1 MCVCALK
8 RVSRGE
14 IRERQKSD
22 EMTYDDPHNVLT
34 GLMNL
39 HKISFLFL
47 TVFFTNCQKILDYQ
61 RVVKLD
67 NFWIF
72 DVVNRTSRFGLNRSQ
87 IQTLECSMTYY

>member
-22 EMTYDDPHNVLT
+22 EMTYDDPQNVLT

-47 TVFFTNCQKILDYQ
+47 TVFLPT
-61 RVVKLD
+61 VKKFLII
-67 NFWIF
+67 N
-72 DVVNRTSRFGLNRSQ
+72 GL
-87 IQTLECSMTYY
+87 